1 MAYNLITA
9 AVSTGVHRTTLLR
22 AIKAGKI
29 SAERDEQ
36 GAWVIQPAELH
47 RVFPALPQV
56 PAAAEP
62 VHAHHPEME
71 IALLRTM
78 LEEMRTTIT
87 DLRRRE
93 DDLKAD
99 RDHWREAHS
108 ATQRLLPAPKL
119 EDAQPAHW
127 TVRAWRWSRGR
138 SA

>member
-1 MAYNLITA
+1 MAYSLITA

-47 RVFPALPQV
+47 RVFAPLPQV

-127 TVRAWRWSRGR
+127 AMRAWKWSRGR
-138 SA
+138 